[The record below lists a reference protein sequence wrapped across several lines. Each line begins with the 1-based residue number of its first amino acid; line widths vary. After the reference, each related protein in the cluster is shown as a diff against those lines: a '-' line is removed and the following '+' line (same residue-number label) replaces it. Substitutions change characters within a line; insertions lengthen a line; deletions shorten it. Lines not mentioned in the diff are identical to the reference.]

1 MVRKV
6 LLVLVFVGFLA
17 IVGCKKEETTTPN
30 VPPEPNQTS
39 SEVQKGVEQAADTVA
54 KEADAA
60 KDEAGKQLENLG
72 KDLQK

>member
-1 MVRKV
+1 MMRKV
-6 LLVLVFVGFLA
+6 LLVLVFVGLLA
-17 IVGCKKEETTTPN
+17 IVGCKKEEPITPN
-30 VPPEPNQTS
+30 VPAGQEQTS
-39 SEVQKGVEQAADTVA
+39 SEIQKGVEQAADTAA